1 MVVVCGVFWL
11 VVWVGLFD
19 FGVVCLFVLE
29 GGGFGFLVGFD
40 QQVELRSLCYVRDD
54 VLNYCTCEFQVS
66 CLSSPKLPV
75 STVPSSSCPCCDTS
89 AGAVQPGF
97 NRPAAQLC
105 AASYIH

>member
-11 VVWVGLFD
+11 VGL
-19 FGVVCLFVLE
+19 VCLILVLFVCLILE

-66 CLSSPKLPV
+66 CLS
-75 STVPSSSCPCCDTS
+75 CPCCDTS